1 MRALPWKVSEKGC
14 EHWVGPLHAL
24 KFGVYVKRKVK
35 TTIGMILLSKVTRR
49 TTRQRYGFLELK
61 KVGREM
67 RSLSVPVV
75 RSANR

>member
-1 MRALPWKVSEKGC
+1 MRALLWKVSEKGC

-49 TTRQRYGFLELK
+49 ITRQRYGFLELK
-61 KVGREM
+61 KSRKRNEI
-67 RSLSVPVV
+67 S
-75 RSANR
+75 